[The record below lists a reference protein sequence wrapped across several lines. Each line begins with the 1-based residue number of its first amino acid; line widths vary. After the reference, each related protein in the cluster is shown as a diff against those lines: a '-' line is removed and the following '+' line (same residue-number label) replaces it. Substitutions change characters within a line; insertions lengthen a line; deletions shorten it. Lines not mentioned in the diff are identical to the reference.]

1 MEKKSMELN
10 KDLVVIIIKDS
21 MRILLNMREIGLIIF
36 KMEKALWNLQMV
48 RNIMDNGRMVREMVK
63 ESIFCIIKLK

>member
-21 MRILLNMREIGLIIF
+21 MRILLNMKEIGLMIF
-36 KMEKALWNLQMV
+36 RMEKVLWNLQMV
-48 RNIMDNGRMVREMVK
+48 HNIMDNGSMAREMVK
-63 ESIFCIIKLK
+63 ESIF